1 MHNDND
7 MKKISMR
14 AIILI
19 MFTFS
24 VFTTAA
30 GENLIEQQAFFQ
42 DPSNLITIDQIQ
54 KQNFLAYDGLLNK
67 GYSNSAYWVRLKV
80 NRIGLN
86 GHQVLRI
93 LPTFLD
99 DIEVYQKLDGEWLK
113 KVTGDQHAFNDREYQ
128 NTSFGVKISPGI
140 EESYLYIR
148 LKTTSTNMLSF
159 ELVDEKTF
167 YGLEG
172 RRDFAIGSYFGTAL
186 IIFIFVL
193 LFYLKKTRYL
203 LNEFGFFLLIEIGFI
218 LSLLGYTSRFIFPD
232 NPNAANFA
240 TSLAVVLFVFAG
252 GLFHRNFVKNEVP
265 IKWIVSVLNA
275 CLLVSSILVLCIFFV
290 DSVLNV
296 LKINQIIALT
306 LALLFGCIAGM
317 YFFNKAVSK
326 YVAIGYGLLSLSIL
340 SGILPN
346 LGVIKAIDYTL
357 YATSYTGL
365 LSSLL
370 ISSLLI
376 QRQNVKELAAVQMV
390 NQLNLA
396 KQEALFEKDLRER
409 QNKFLTML
417 AHEMRTPLSVLKLT
431 VTNFTGNRLSQHA
444 ERAVDDMNQI
454 IERCMQLEK
463 IENAKELLIKTDFDP
478 IQIVGEIINQHVDSD
493 RLNLTILNTIQTIYS
508 DKTFFNIIISNL
520 IENAV
525 KYSPAKTMITISIDS
540 ITLNEKNY
548 WRFSITN
555 QVGKAGQPDNEML
568 FDKFYRNPKARKISG
583 SGLGLFLVKS
593 LTNTLNGQINYIPIN
608 KTVKFELC
616 LPL

>member
-1 MHNDND
+1 
-7 MKKISMR
+7 MR

-19 MFTFS
+19 IFTFS

-30 GENLIEQQAFFQ
+30 GEKLIEQQAFFQ

-54 KQNFLAYDGLLNK
+54 KQNFIAYDGLLNK

-99 DIEVYQKLDGEWLK
+99 DIEVYQKLDGEWSR

-128 NTSFGVKISPGI
+128 NTSFGVKISPDI
-140 EESYLYIR
+140 EDIYLYIR

-232 NPNAANFA
+232 KPNAANFV

-252 GLFHRNFVKNEVP
+252 ALFHRNFVKNEVP

-290 DSVLNV
+290 DSVLTI

-306 LALLFGCIAGM
+306 LALLFGCIAGT

-326 YVAIGYGLLSLSIL
+326 YVAIGYGLLSLSIM

-478 IQIVGEIINQHVDSD
+478 IQIVGEIINQHVDSA
-493 RLNLTILNTIQTIYS
+493 RLNLSILNNIQTIYS

-525 KYSPAKTMITISIDS
+525 KYSPAKTIITISIDN
-540 ITLNEKNY
+540 LRLDEKNY

-555 QVGKAGQPDNEML
+555 QVGKAGQPDKEML